1 MSEKEAVKQ
10 LQDLISDFN
19 VSNGFDVR
27 ANATDIKAIKTVLE
41 ILERVENAFIEE
53 QIKYTHKINKAI
65 DEMKKIKK
73 DLDIEPWSIYKID
86 GSILFELLKILE
98 E

>member
-27 ANATDIKAIKTVLE
+27 ANATDIKAIFNFRTYKKMRLQAIRNIRIHYDNE
-41 ILERVENAFIEE
+41 L
-53 QIKYTHKINKAI
+53 KNK
-65 DEMKKIKK
+65 
-73 DLDIEPWSIYKID
+73 
-86 GSILFELLKILE
+86 LLKRVGVK
-98 E
+98 